1 MTYEDQ
7 PKDIHWALGHPEK
20 KPKKQVAHMDQGIQ
34 SVTNHWS
41 TKKGKLSNKGKE
53 AFTFTAQQAEK
64 YQALVASHVPG
75 YPSRVCASQKGVGS
89 QDQSNYTLKCMFR
102 YLAQVFYVV

>member
-1 MTYEDQ
+1 
-7 PKDIHWALGHPEK
+7 
-20 KPKKQVAHMDQGIQ
+20 MDQGIQ

-64 YQALVASHVPG
+64 YQALVASHLPG
-75 YPSRVCASQKGVGS
+75 YPSRVHASQKGVGS
-89 QDQSNYTLKCMFR
+89 QGQSNYTLKCMFR